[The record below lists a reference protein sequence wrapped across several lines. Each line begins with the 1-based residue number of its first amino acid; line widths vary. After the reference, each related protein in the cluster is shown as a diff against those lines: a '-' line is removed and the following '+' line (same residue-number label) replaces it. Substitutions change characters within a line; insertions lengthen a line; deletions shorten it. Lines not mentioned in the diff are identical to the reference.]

1 MNPNNELNN
10 AAADLCDRLADGLD
24 ALSTP
29 LRRLAL
35 AFRPEEKET
44 ITKRGAKQP
53 LIQPNVEPTELDRVR
68 AARALSRS
76 GIPVRKN
83 GGNK

>member
-10 AAADLCDRLADGLD
+10 AAADLCNRLADGLD

-44 ITKRGAKQP
+44 ITKRGAKPAPHPAQRGTNRTPIESAPRVP
-53 LIQPNVEPTELDRVR
+53 LVVPAYP
-68 AARALSRS
+68 
-76 GIPVRKN
+76 
-83 GGNK
+83 